1 VKFRLRG
8 WGDGEWCGGV
18 IVKTIL
24 ETGRCGETG
33 GVVRRLKAGACESIC
48 AVKWENQKFTKQT
61 NETRHFSN
69 KYLKNHIYCFSNTY
83 LKNGVF
89 HWSVL

>member
-1 VKFRLRG
+1 MKFRLRW

-33 GVVRRLKAGACESIC
+33 GVVRRLKAGAGESIC

-69 KYLKNHIYCFSNTY
+69 KYLKNNIYGFSNTY